1 VKAHPS
7 AGSLGQASPA
17 GPYGLRV
24 VGLHKRF
31 GDLAALQG
39 VDLTVPWGAI
49 VAVLGPNGAGKSTM
63 LRILGTTVLPD
74 SGQVEVAGYDV
85 VGDAAEAR
93 RSLGLV
99 LGEERSWYWRISGR
113 HNLEFF
119 AAQHGLRRPAAR
131 DRAREL
137 LRMVNLEEVADRRF
151 DRYSSGMKA
160 RLSLARALLHEPPVL
175 CLDEPTRTLDPVAAL
190 AFRELVRAQAA
201 AGRAVLFTTHDLHEA
216 AAVASQVV
224 VMVGGQ
230 VTAVTDENPDAA
242 RLEKLLVTAAASGK
256 VEYR

>member
-1 VKAHPS
+1 MVPPS
-7 AGSLGQASPA
+7 DCGVHIRA
-17 GPYGLRV
+17 
-24 VGLHKRF
+24 LHKSF
-31 GDLAALQG
+31 DGFAALRG
-39 VDLTVPWGAI
+39 VDLAVPWGSI

-74 SGQVEVAGYDV
+74 SGHVEVGGHDV
-85 VGDAAEAR
+85 VAAPASAR

-119 AAQHGLRRPAAR
+119 AALHGLSRRAAQA
-131 DRAREL
+131 RADEL
-137 LRMVNLEEVADRRF
+137 LRMVDLEDPADRRF

-190 AFRELVRAQAA
+190 TFRELVRGQAA

-216 AAVASQVV
+216 AAVASRVV
-224 VMVGGQ
+224 VMVSGR
-230 VTAVTDENPDAA
+230 VAAVTDGTADAA
-242 RLEKLLVTAAASGK
+242 QLEHLLVDATASAG
-256 VEYR
+256 EQHP

>member
-1 VKAHPS
+1 M
-7 AGSLGQASPA
+7 LGQALPEA
-17 GPYGLRV
+17 PYGLRV
-24 VGLHKRF
+24 TALHKRF
-31 GDLAALQG
+31 GALAALRG
-39 VDLTVPWGAI
+39 IDLAVPWGAI

-74 SGQVEVAGYDV
+74 SGQVEVAGHDV
-85 VGDAAEAR
+85 VDDAAAAR

-119 AAQHGLRRPAAR
+119 AALHGLSRQAAQV
-131 DRAREL
+131 RADNL
-137 LRMVNLEEVADRRF
+137 LRVVDLEEVADRRF

-190 AFRELVRAQAA
+190 SFRELVRSQAA
-201 AGRAVLFTTHDLHEA
+201 TGRAVLFTTHDLHEA

-224 VMVGGQ
+224 VMVDGR
-230 VTAVTDENPDAA
+230 VAAVADENPNAA
-242 RLEKLLVTAAASGK
+242 QLEHLLVTAAASGE
-256 VEYR
+256 VEGP